1 MVCDATN
8 TLRKR
13 TARELISEDQT
24 ARVVSQEM
32 ASGHASGTRRRER
45 EREKKRAKIARV
57 HVFKRCWT
65 STQAHKHTS
74 TSTSTHI
81 QGHCQRHTITAR
93 YTVYS
98 GKPHQLVLGKLDS
111 RVQ

>member
-65 STQAHKHTS
+65 STQAHKHKHKHKHTHTGTLPETHNNRPLYSVQWQATS
-74 TSTSTHI
+74 TCTGQI
-81 QGHCQRHTITAR
+81 GQ
-93 YTVYS
+93 
-98 GKPHQLVLGKLDS
+98 
-111 RVQ
+111 